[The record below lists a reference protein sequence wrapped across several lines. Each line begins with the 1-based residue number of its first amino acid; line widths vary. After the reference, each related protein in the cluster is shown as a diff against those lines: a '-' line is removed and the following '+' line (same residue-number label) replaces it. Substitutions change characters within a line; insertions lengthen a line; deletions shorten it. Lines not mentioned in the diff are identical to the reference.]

1 MLDYAIAYARQGCR
15 VFPVV
20 PGGKVPLT
28 AHGFHDATTDEK
40 QIEAWWAQTPEA
52 NVGIATGKVSN
63 IVVVDVD
70 RHGEDGT
77 ASLPTLN
84 LPPTKAVKTP
94 RDGYHL
100 YFRYP
105 ETGNI
110 GRVIGALPG
119 IDLLGDDGYVV
130 ACGSR
135 VGGKFYEIFRDREP
149 VACPPQLLDLAAKKR
164 APKVRNGSKVSE
176 GGRNDYLAS
185 TAGVLRREG
194 LNEDA
199 IRVALEAEN
208 SKRCDPPLSVDEVAT
223 IARSIARYEGDS
235 LEPQQPVPLVRPVDP
250 ARPYPILALG
260 PILAPA
266 AQAIMGHVQV
276 PDGLAAHSVLGFAC
290 LAAQAHA
297 DVHTLGG
304 VRPISLNMLT
314 IAGSGERKTASDRLA
329 GLPVHE
335 RRKNL
340 QTTYRTQLREYE
352 AARAAHKMKVS
363 KAKEQAESPD
373 DLAQAIRDIRVE
385 PPPRRPFFIVS
396 EPTAEGLFISLAD
409 GQLSQALS
417 TDEGGQFLGSYA
429 MGKDSELRTIT
440 LLSRLWDG
448 SPIDRVRAKDREH
461 VTLFGRRLAVHLM
474 AQPAVATLLLG
485 KELYRSQGMLGRF
498 LICSPSSTIGTREY
512 HGGADPQDDG
522 RLKRY
527 WFALRELLQMQP
539 CEDHD
544 AGGLSPPAL
553 SLSQEAHG
561 YLVDFYNQAELAQ
574 REGGELEAVRE
585 FASKAAEHACRLAAV
600 ITLLSD
606 PKAASVTLQAMEG
619 AVELAEFYINEHVR
633 LLGVAGIQTE
643 TINATKLLE
652 WIRRKAL
659 KTVTARN
666 VMQFGPY
673 AIRESRAAR
682 NALKLLNENLW
693 LTTEDGVIFTVPET
707 AFSDEKDH

>member
-1 MLDYAIAYARQGCR
+1 
-15 VFPVV
+15 
-20 PGGKVPLT
+20 
-28 AHGFHDATTDEK
+28 
-40 QIEAWWAQTPEA
+40 
-52 NVGIATGKVSN
+52 
-63 IVVVDVD
+63 
-70 RHGEDGT
+70 
-77 ASLPTLN
+77 
-84 LPPTKAVKTP
+84 
-94 RDGYHL
+94 
-100 YFRYP
+100 
-105 ETGNI
+105 
-110 GRVIGALPG
+110 
-119 IDLLGDDGYVV
+119 
-130 ACGSR
+130 
-135 VGGKFYEIFRDREP
+135 
-149 VACPPQLLDLAAKKR
+149 
-164 APKVRNGSKVSE
+164 
-176 GGRNDYLAS
+176 
-185 TAGVLRREG
+185 
-194 LNEDA
+194 
-199 IRVALEAEN
+199 
-208 SKRCDPPLSVDEVAT
+208 VDEVAT

-250 ARPYPILALG
+250 PQLYPILALG

-266 AQAIMGHVQV
+266 AQAIMEYIQV

-352 AARAAHKMKVS
+352 AAKAAHRMKVS

-373 DLAQAIRDIRVE
+373 DLAQAIRDIRAE
-385 PPPRRPFFIVS
+385 PVPRKPFFIVT

-429 MGKDSELRTIT
+429 MSKDSELRTIT

-448 SPIDRVRAKDREH
+448 SPIDRARAKDREH

-498 LICSPSSTIGTREY
+498 LICSPSSTIGSREY
-512 HGGADPQDDG
+512 SGGADPHDDK
-522 RLKRY
+522 RLRRY

-544 AGGLSPPAL
+544 AEGLSPPAL
-553 SLSQEAHG
+553 APSQEAHG
-561 YLVDFYNQAELAQ
+561 YLVDFYNQVETAQ

-600 ITLLSD
+600 ITPVSD
-606 PKAASVTLQAMEG
+606 PKAASVTLEAMKG
-619 AVELAEFYINEHVR
+619 AVELTEFYINEHVR
-633 LLGVAGIQTE
+633 LLGVAGIQIE
-643 TINATKLLE
+643 TAAAVKLLE
-652 WIRRKAL
+652 WIRRQKL
-659 KTVTARN
+659 KTVTVRD
-666 VMQFGPY
+666 VMRLGPY

-682 NALKLLNENLW
+682 DALKLLASNGW
-693 LTTEDGVIFTVPET
+693 LATEDGRGYTVPET
-707 AFSDEKDH
+707 AMQEEKDG